1 MDVYD
6 KGLEERMAEWEVK
19 KYKSHRRSPA
29 NFLNKSSNLTSYRF
43 QFFRGLIL
51 IYYYPLKTGGHLQ
64 ANLPAIFDPPFLT
77 MSLWHSH

>member
-43 QFFRGLIL
+43 QFFGGL
-51 IYYYPLKTGGHLQ
+51 IYYYKKYSDFKTFQLSVE
-64 ANLPAIFDPPFLT
+64 ACI
-77 MSLWHSH
+77 